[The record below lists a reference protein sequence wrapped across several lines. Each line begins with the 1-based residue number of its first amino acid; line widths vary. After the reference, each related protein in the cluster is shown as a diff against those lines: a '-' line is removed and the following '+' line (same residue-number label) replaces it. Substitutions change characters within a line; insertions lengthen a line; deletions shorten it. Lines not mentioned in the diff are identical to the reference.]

1 MDLGE
6 VTSKI
11 SICVPIYNEE
21 DIITELIDRILSTI
35 YASKIYNYEII
46 IVDNCST
53 DKTLE
58 ILNSYLQIHDKN
70 ITVAK
75 HSRNYGYQTSIET
88 CFKLSSGDFVAI
100 IDGDLQDPPELIPV
114 MIKKMMANNL
124 NVVYGVRRTRKDSR
138 LNKYLYK
145 SFYRIWRK
153 LADIEIQEDAGE
165 FAVYDRNA
173 VSIILKFKEKNRF
186 QRGIRAYIGLK
197 QEPFPYDRDARQIG
211 VSKFHLTDQFK
222 LALDGIFS
230 FSLAPIRLIILIGF
244 SIFSVSFLLAVT
256 SLGLKLLNMINSDLY
271 FGQMAAGLVQIFFV
285 FTMLFGVVILILGI
299 IGEYLGRIYDEVR
312 NRPVIIQTLNGNDNL
327 H

>member
-1 MDLGE
+1 MDLGA

-21 DIITELIDRILSTI
+21 EVVIELINRILSTVSN
-35 YASKIYNYEII
+35 SKIYNYEVI

-53 DKTLE
+53 DKTLDV
-58 ILNSYLQIHDKN
+58 LNSYLQIDSKN
-70 ITVAK
+70 ITIAQ

-88 CFKLSSGDFVAI
+88 CFKLSTGDYVAI
-100 IDGDLQDPPELIPV
+100 IDGDLQDPPELIPE
-114 MIKKMMANNL
+114 MINKMLTDKL
-124 NVVYGVRRTRKDSR
+124 NVVYGVRSSRKDSR

-145 SFYRIWRK
+145 YFYRIWRK
-153 LADIEIQEDAGE
+153 LADIEIQQDAGE
-165 FAVYDRNA
+165 FAVYDRRA

-197 QEPFPYDRDARQIG
+197 QEPFPYVREARQIG
-211 VSKFHLTDQFK
+211 VSKFHLTDQIK

-244 SIFSVSFLLAVT
+244 SIFILSFLLAIT
-256 SLGLKLLNMINSDLY
+256 SLGLKVLSLINPDLY

-285 FTMLFGVVILILGI
+285 FTMLFGVVIIILGI

-312 NRPVIIQTLNGNDNL
+312 DRPIVIQTLNGNDNL

>member
-21 DIITELIDRILSTI
+21 EVVLELISRILSVI
-35 YASKIYNYEII
+35 NDSKICNYEII

-53 DKTLE
+53 DRTLE
-58 ILNSYLQIHDKN
+58 ILNSYLKSHKKN
-70 ITVAK
+70 ITIAK

-88 CFKLSSGDFVAI
+88 CFKLSTGDFVAI
-100 IDGDLQDPPELIPV
+100 IDGDLQDPPELIPE
-114 MIKKMMANNL
+114 MINKMLMENL
-124 NVVYGVRRTRKDSR
+124 NVVYGVRRTRKDSYINR
-138 LNKYLYK
+138 YFYK
-145 SFYRIWRK
+145 NFYRIWRK

-165 FAVYDRNA
+165 FAVYDRKA

-197 QEPFPYDRDARQIG
+197 QEPFPYDRDARLIG
-211 VSKFHLTDQFK
+211 VSKFHISDQLK

-230 FSLAPIRLIILIGF
+230 FSLAPIRFIIFIGF
-244 SIFSVSFLLAVT
+244 SIFILSFLLAMT
-256 SLGLKLLNMINSDLY
+256 SLGLKLLNIINPNLY

-285 FTMLFGVVILILGI
+285 FTMLFGVVIIILGI

-312 NRPVIIQTLNGNDNL
+312 DRPIIIQTLNGNDKL
-327 H
+327 L

>member
-11 SICVPIYNEE
+11 SICIPIYNEE
-21 DIITELIDRILSTI
+21 EVITELIERILSTI
-35 YASKIYNYEII
+35 NNSKIYNYEII

-58 ILNSYLQIHDKN
+58 ILETYLQIDNKN

-114 MIKKMMANNL
+114 MIKKMMTNKL

-165 FAVYDRNA
+165 FAVYDRKA
-173 VSIILKFKEKNRF
+173 VDIILKFKEKNRF

-197 QEPFPYDRDARQIG
+197 QEPFPYDREARQIG

-244 SIFSVSFLLAVT
+244 SIFTLSFLLAIT
-256 SLGLKLLNMINSDLY
+256 SLGLKILNLINPDLY

-285 FTMLFGVVILILGI
+285 FTMLFGVVIIILGI

-312 NRPVIIQTLNGNDNL
+312 DRPVVIQTLNGNDKL
-327 H
+327 Y